1 VLLAG
6 PAGLGKRELARA
18 LVARILCREARGDQ
32 PACGRCRACEQQ
44 AAGSHADF
52 ALVTLEL
59 RDNGT
64 LRTELT
70 VDQIRALS
78 ARLALTPQQGGYQ
91 IALIDPAD
99 AMNVNAANA
108 LLKTLEEPSQDT
120 LLILV
125 TDQPG
130 NLPATILSRCA
141 RVEVRFPQRGEAL
154 TWLASRGVGS
164 EAAETALTL
173 AAAIRARRSAMP
185 ATWREVDE
193 VAKGLVELLSG
204 RAPPSALA
212 ARWAD
217 EHAPLRLRV
226 LAQCL
231 RLLARHRNRAQRSP
245 PRACARPPAL
255 ASGVESRSYGGPVE
269 QIAARRRRFP

>member
-91 IALIDPAD
+91 IALIDPGRCDERERRQRIAEDARGAVAGHAAD
-99 AMNVNAANA
+99 PGHGPARKPPGHDPEPVRAGRGA
-108 LLKTLEEPSQDT
+108 LPTAGRGADLAG
-120 LLILV
+120 I
-125 TDQPG
+125 
-130 NLPATILSRCA
+130 ARC
-141 RVEVRFPQRGEAL
+141 
-154 TWLASRGVGS
+154 
-164 EAAETALTL
+164 
-173 AAAIRARRSAMP
+173 
-185 ATWREVDE
+185 
-193 VAKGLVELLSG
+193 
-204 RAPPSALA
+204 
-212 ARWAD
+212 
-217 EHAPLRLRV
+217 RLRG
-226 LAQCL
+226 
-231 RLLARHRNRAQRSP
+231 RGDAR
-245 PRACARPPAL
+245 
-255 ASGVESRSYGGPVE
+255 
-269 QIAARRRRFP
+269 